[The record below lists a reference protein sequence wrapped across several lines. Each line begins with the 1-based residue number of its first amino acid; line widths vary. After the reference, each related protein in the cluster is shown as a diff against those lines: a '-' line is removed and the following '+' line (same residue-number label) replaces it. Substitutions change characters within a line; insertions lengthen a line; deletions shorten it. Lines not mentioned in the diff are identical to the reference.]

1 LSLRR
6 KLLLGFAGLLIVI
19 AVVGF
24 HAIVRISELGLS
36 VDVILRE
43 NYRSV
48 FACQQMKDA
57 IERMNAGASLALMG
71 READGW
77 KLIAVEERRFLEA
90 LRIEQGNI
98 TLPGEGEKAER
109 LSARFERFREEIRGV
124 VDPRLDPAERQARYL
139 SVLVPLLGDIRDG
152 ADDILRMNQGNMIA
166 MDARARDRAAS
177 ARRQMYLILAA
188 VTLVT
193 ALFLYG
199 TGRWILRPIRRL
211 IESTNEI
218 RQGNLDLVIPV
229 NSHDEIGQLSESFNE
244 MAASLREFRRS
255 GQAKMLRIQRS
266 VQQAFDSLPD
276 AIVVLDPD
284 GRVEVATAA
293 ARDGFGLRPEA
304 YLQDLPHAWMIPV
317 VDRALRTGRP
327 SRSGEAPVQHFVG
340 NDERFWQPRAIP
352 ILDGDKTPA
361 GVVLVLED
369 VTRQREQDELK
380 RGVISTVSHQLKTP
394 LTSIRMAVHLL
405 LDEKIGTLT
414 EKQVEVLIAARDDS
428 DRLNAILDDLLDIS
442 RIESGKA
449 AMDFSPVSP
458 ALLASSVV
466 EPFRIVARDRGVTL
480 EVAVPEAL
488 PEVWVDPARITNVF
502 DNLISN
508 ALKHTPAGGR
518 VTVTADADERH
529 VRFRVTDTGVG
540 IPTRYMPHLF
550 EPFFRVPGQGSESG
564 IGLGLSIVKE
574 IVEAHGG
581 TVDAESRE
589 LEGSTFIVTLNRA
602 DHVPRED
609 RSS

>member
-6 KLLLGFAGLLIVI
+6 KLLLGFGGLLLVI

-24 HAIVRISELGLS
+24 HAIARISELGLS

-48 FACQQMKDA
+48 IACQDMKEA
-57 IERMNAGASLALMG
+57 VERMNAGAVLALLG
-71 READGW
+71 REAEGMAQVARNED
-77 KLIAVEERRFLEA
+77 RFLES
-90 LRIEQGNI
+90 LRAEQGNI

-109 LSARFERFREEIRGV
+109 LRASFERFREEIRNVG
-124 VDPRLDPAERQARYL
+124 DPRLDPAARRARYL
-139 SVLVPLLGDIRDG
+139 SVLVPLLVEIKAG
-152 ADDILRMNQGNMIA
+152 ADDILRMNQANMMA
-166 MDARARDRAAS
+166 MDARARARAAS
-177 ARRQMYLILAA
+177 ARRQMVLILAA

-218 RQGNLDLVIPV
+218 RQGNLDLVIPG

-276 AIVVLDPD
+276 AIAVLDPD

-304 YLQDLPHAWMIPV
+304 RLQDLPHAWMVPV

-352 ILDGDKTPA
+352 ILDGDKSPA

-405 LDEKIGTLT
+405 LDEKIGALT
-414 EKQVEVLIAARDDS
+414 EKQVEVLLAARDDS
-428 DRLNAILDDLLDIS
+428 DRLNAIIDDLLDIS

-449 AMDFSPVSP
+449 AMDFRPVSP

-480 EVAVPEAL
+480 EVAVPESL
-488 PEVWVDPARITNVF
+488 PDVRIDPARMTNVF
-502 DNLISN
+502 DNLITN
-508 ALKHTPAGGR
+508 ALKHTPPGGR
-518 VTVTADADERH
+518 IDLTAASDERQ
-529 VRFRVTDTGVG
+529 VRFRVTDTGAG
-540 IPTRYMPHLF
+540 IPGRYISHLF
-550 EPFFRVPGQGSESG
+550 EPFFRVPGQGAETG
-564 IGLGLSIVKE
+564 IGLGLAIVKE

-581 TVDAESRE
+581 SVEVESRE
-589 LEGSTFIVTLNRA
+589 GQGSTFVIALDRA
-602 DHVPRED
+602 DRVPPERG
-609 RSS
+609 